1 MKPIYPL
8 LSLLLVVVIVISFA
22 GFRGDHSP
30 RPPLELFPDMNY
42 QDKVKDQVSSPFFND
57 GMASRPPIDGTVA
70 FEMPAQNDYW
80 ATGKWDNSNW
90 GNGIPLHEARDGAR
104 ALQIDADNMNRGR
117 ERYAIS
123 CAVCHGAT
131 GSGNG
136 IVSKYGL
143 NGVANYHTDR
153 LRQMTD
159 GEIFN
164 TISNGKGQMLG
175 YAYNIA
181 IDDRWRII
189 MYIRALQRSQNAA
202 LADASSTE
210 QAQLQAKA
218 PPPAPNSP
226 KP

>member
-1 MKPIYPL
+1 MKPGYAI
-8 LSLLLVVVIVISFA
+8 LSLILVVVIVVSFA
-22 GFRGDHSP
+22 GFRGGHSS
-30 RPPLELFPDMNY
+30 RPPMELFPDMNY
-42 QDKVKDQVSSPFFND
+42 QDKVKDQVTSAFFAD

-80 ATGKWDNSNW
+80 ATGKWDISHW
-90 GNGIPLHEARDGAR
+90 GDGIPVHAARDGAR
-104 ALQIDADNMNRGR
+104 ALQVDEADMNRGR
-117 ERYAIS
+117 ERYTIS
-123 CAVCHGAT
+123 CEVCHGAT

-136 IVSKYGL
+136 IVSKYRL

-164 TISNGKGQMLG
+164 TITNGKGQMLG
-175 YAYNIA
+175 YGYNIA

-202 LADASSTE
+202 LVDASPAE

-218 PPPAPNSP
+218 KPAAASP

>member
-1 MKPIYPL
+1 MKPLYPI

-22 GFRGDHSP
+22 GFRGDHSS

-42 QDKVKDQVSSPFFND
+42 QDKVKDQVASAFFAD

-70 FEMPAQNDYW
+70 LEMPAQDDYW
-80 ATGKWDNSNW
+80 ATGKWDSAHW
-90 GNGIPLHEARDGAR
+90 GDGIPVHASRDEAR
-104 ALQIDADNMNRGR
+104 ALQVDDANMNRGR
-117 ERYAIS
+117 ERYTIS
-123 CAVCHGAT
+123 CEVCHGAT

-136 IVSKYGL
+136 ITSKYGL
-143 NGVANYHTDR
+143 NGAANYNTDR
-153 LRQMTD
+153 IRQMTD

-175 YAYNIA
+175 YGYNIA

-202 LADASSTE
+202 LGDASSAE
-210 QAQLQAKA
+210 QQQLQAKA
-218 PPPAPNSP
+218 QKPASP
-226 KP
+226 TPKS